1 MRGLIVGACGIVMIA
16 LTAPAAHAQTG
27 TEAELL
33 KLDQERCKAIT
44 DSNWTRYSELMADDL
59 VHIHATGRVENKAQV
74 LEGMKNSPRA
84 TYRGG
89 EITVRVYGD
98 TAVMVGSQ
106 FNKVGT
112 QQPTESAVTQVWVRR
127 AGNWKQVSFQASRK
141 APPSK

>member
-1 MRGLIVGACGIVMIA
+1 MRGLTVGACGLAMILA
-16 LTAPAAHAQTG
+16 TGSFVRTQTPA
-27 TEAELL
+27 EAELL

-44 DSNWTRYSELMADDL
+44 ESNWTRYSELMADDL
-59 VHIHATGRVENKAQV
+59 VHIHATGRIENKTQV
-74 LEGMKNSPRA
+74 LEGMRASPRA

-127 AGNWKQVSFQASRK
+127 AGKWQQVSFQATRK
-141 APPSK
+141 APPAG

>member
-1 MRGLIVGACGIVMIA
+1 MRGLIVGACGMMIA
-16 LTAPAAHAQTG
+16 LTAQTAHAQPV
-27 TEAELL
+27 AELL

-59 VHIHATGRVENKAQV
+59 VHIHATGRIENKTQV
-74 LEGMKNSPRA
+74 LEGMKKSPRA

-141 APPSK
+141 APPSN